1 MELNTILI
9 ILGVVA
15 LIILVAHGLWANRR
29 EKSQYFQ
36 NANTFTKDS
45 RVQVQDNQFHPQDRT
60 LNSAQAAS
68 NPFAAPAPSAPSI
81 APQAT
86 QQSLNFDE
94 MREDPQTYQHDIQNV
109 EQAVSQIKISLPNS
123 PTVSQATTVQEE
135 FYPTSNRNVAQRSIA
150 ERSIAELEVQES
162 AVDLSSEQLRQQL
175 ADAALQPA
183 VELSRAA
190 PSMQSVAFEP
200 SAKIEVEEVVQPQTQ
215 ALQHEVNNSQAEQD
229 NSFMLLYIVA
239 PENRFFGGELLAQA
253 LDNLGFIYG
262 AQQIYHRHLDLSISS
277 PILFSVANI
286 QDPGTFDPY
295 NMADFHTVGVV
306 LFMQLPS
313 QHGDDLTNLRM
324 MIRTAKNLS
333 EELGGFVL
341 TDQQQI
347 FTAQDEQDYL
357 NRVKKS

>member
-1 MELNTILI
+1 MDLNTILI

-45 RVQVQDNQFHPQDRT
+45 RVQVQDNQFHSQERT
-60 LNSAQAAS
+60 VNSSQTANNSFTAS
-68 NPFAAPAPSAPSI
+68 VPSAPPI

-123 PTVSQATTVQEE
+123 PTASQATTVQEE
-135 FYPTSNRNVAQRSIA
+135 FYPTGNRNASQRSIA
-150 ERSIAELEVQES
+150 ERSIAELESQDNV
-162 AVDLSSEQLRQQL
+162 VDLSSEQLRQQL

-190 PSMQSVAFEP
+190 PSVQSVALEP
-200 SAKIEVEEVVQPQTQ
+200 TAKIEMEEMVQPQAQ
-215 ALQHEVNNSQAEQD
+215 QHEVNNNQAEQD
-229 NSFMLLYIVA
+229 NAFMLLYIVA

-324 MIRTAKNLS
+324 MIRTAKNLA